1 MDLCDYVVLIAIRTV
16 KQEWLLQVL
25 AGLGV
30 QGSSRFKL
38 HV

>member
-1 MDLCDYVVLIAIRTV
+1 MDLCDYVVLVAIRTV
-16 KQEWLLQVL
+16 RQEWLLQVF

-30 QGSSRFKL
+30 QGSSRFKF